1 MKKQDV
7 KIGSLY
13 RAKVS
18 NSLATVKILRE
29 NTFGGWDA
37 MNEATGREIRIKSA
51 QRLRCEVTKKVE
63 LIKPAAGQTGNV
75 LKVTTTPVVHE
86 PKPATGFP
94 CKPCGNGRGFFA
106 GKFQH
111 DMSCPDRDVTILESG
126 ANPALGT
133 PFICIGCKALYLVT
147 KDTPFGVETCEDCR
161 RKNGTPVVDQS
172 ARLAKMHADARREK
186 IVAAYKIVRALT
198 ADEDAIVKKLLK
210 TDPDSLEQHHSI
222 VESFIEQ
229 YQGELLAAYREREG
243 SKTSVTS

>member
-1 MKKQDV
+1 MKKKDV
-7 KIGSLY
+7 KIGAYY

-18 NSLATVKILRE
+18 DKLVTVKITGTVNAGWNGV
-29 NTFGGWDA
+29 NTETDR
-37 MNEATGREIRIKSA
+37 TVYIRSA
-51 QRLRCEVTKKVE
+51 QRLRYEVPAPGSMFKKPVE
-63 LIKPAAGQTGNV
+63 TPIA
-75 LKVTTTPVVHE
+75 PVVHE

-106 GKFQH
+106 GRFQH

-133 PFICIGCKALYLVT
+133 PFICTGCKALYVVT

-161 RKNGTPVVDQS
+161 RKNGTPVVDPN

-186 IVAAYKIVRALT
+186 INAAYKIVRALT
-198 ADEDAIVKKLLK
+198 ADEDVIVKKLLK
-210 TDPDSLEQHHSI
+210 TDPDALEQHRSI

-229 YQGELLAAYREREG
+229 YQSELLAAYNERG
-243 SKTSVTS
+243 SSFASSVSS